1 MHVTSFDDFWPLYI
15 RQHVKPRTRALHATG
30 SVLAVVF
37 FGAAFAIN
45 LWLLAAVPIVGYGF
59 AWYAHAY
66 VERNRPL
73 TFRHPFYSFRAD
85 FRMVFL
91 MMAGKMESEVAR
103 HLQPESGSP
112 DPQVAGRPRPA
123 TP

>member
-1 MHVTSFDDFWPLYI
+1 MHITSFDDFWPVYI
-15 RQHVKPRTRALHATG
+15 RQHAKPRTRTLHAIG
-30 SVLAVVF
+30 AVLAVVF
-37 FGAAFAIN
+37 FGAAFAVN

-73 TFRHPFYSFRAD
+73 TFRHPFYSLRAD

-91 MMAGKMESEVAR
+91 MMAGRMESEIAR
-103 HLQPESGSP
+103 HGPPAPGPP
-112 DPQVAGRPRPA
+112 DPPVAGRPRPA